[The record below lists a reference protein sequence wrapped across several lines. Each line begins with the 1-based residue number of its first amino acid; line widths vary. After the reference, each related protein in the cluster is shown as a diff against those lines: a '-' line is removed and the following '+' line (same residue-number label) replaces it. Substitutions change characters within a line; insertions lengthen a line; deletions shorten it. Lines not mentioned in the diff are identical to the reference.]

1 MGRPKYSTK
10 GGRDL
15 MKTIKKCGSKHR
27 RRGLLL
33 SLLCAGVVAT
43 FMTGCAEVPY
53 VSAYDSGY
61 YYPSGSYVRDYTG
74 YYQSYPYSDSYY
86 GPRYRIIGGTH
97 VYEPY
102 YYSSY

>member
-1 MGRPKYSTK
+1 
-10 GGRDL
+10 
-15 MKTIKKCGSKHR
+15 MKTITKHR
-27 RRGLLL
+27 KRGLLL
-33 SLLCAGVVAT
+33 SLLCAGVAAS
-43 FMTGCAEVPY
+43 FMAGCAEGPY
-53 VSAYDSGY
+53 VTSYDSGY

-74 YYQSYPYSDSYY
+74 YYQSYPYSASYY